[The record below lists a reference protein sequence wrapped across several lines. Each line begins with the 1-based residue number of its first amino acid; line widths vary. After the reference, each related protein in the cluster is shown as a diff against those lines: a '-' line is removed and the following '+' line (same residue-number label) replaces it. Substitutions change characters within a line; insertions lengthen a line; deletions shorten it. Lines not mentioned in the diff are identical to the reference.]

1 MKTIT
6 INGMKGQGPRIL
18 PGDITVNF
26 TGERPDRYLYSIVW
40 ETWAPSS
47 GVKRYHAYVQIDRK
61 LLDGD
66 MVNVIIRGKQGK
78 LIYTKLILIELS
90 DMKTLISFVRSLMP
104 ALRAKKD
111 SLIVD

>member
-26 TGERPDRYLYSIVW
+26 IGERSLHYLYSIVW
-40 ETWAPSS
+40 GVWDSS
-47 GVKRYHAYVQIDRK
+47 GVKRYHAYVRIDRK
-61 LLDGD
+61 LRDGD
-66 MVNVIIRGKQGK
+66 MVNVIICGKQGK
-78 LIYTKLILIELS
+78 LIDTKLIELS
-90 DMKTLISFVRSLMP
+90 DMKTLISFVRSLML
-104 ALRAKKD
+104 ALRINKD

>member
-40 ETWAPSS
+40 GVWDSS

-61 LLDGD
+61 LRDGD
-66 MVNVIIRGKQGK
+66 MVNVIIRGKHGN
-78 LIYTKLILIELS
+78 LIATKWIELS

>member
-40 ETWAPSS
+40 GVWDSS

-78 LIYTKLILIELS
+78 LIDTKLIWIELS